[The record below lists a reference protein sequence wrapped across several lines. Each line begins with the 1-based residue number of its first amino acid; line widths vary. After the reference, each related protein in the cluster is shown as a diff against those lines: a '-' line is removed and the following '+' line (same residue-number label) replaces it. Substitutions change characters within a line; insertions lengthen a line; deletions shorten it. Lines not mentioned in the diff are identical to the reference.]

1 MNKQSLLLL
10 VTTNLNMQERCH
22 NNNKSGGDSA
32 RAEFE
37 NIVLKTLKVQEIP
50 SSE

>member
-1 MNKQSLLLL
+1 MDKQSLLLL
-10 VTTNLNMQERCH
+10 VTTNLNICGKVATLIINQ
-22 NNNKSGGDSA
+22 GDTQPGQ
-32 RAEFE
+32 FE